1 MNAAVLG
8 RVRRAVS
15 IDRTGLLALLVVGIF
30 LPRLAGDDVF
40 ELGQLEYILTL
51 AMMAVGL
58 NIVLGFAGQL
68 FLGPTGLFGIGA
80 YMAAYLAN
88 KYEIAQSLY
97 AMCLIGIVASVVV
110 AALAALPA
118 LRISGFYLGMI
129 TLFLALVIPAV
140 FSRVDEFGAATGI
153 SLVLNQTFHQD
164 PNGIALYEI
173 GVVILVVLALYSWVI
188 RASRLGRQLAAI
200 RSDDVLATSVAIS
213 PYRAKLTSFLLAAIP
228 CGVAGGYYV
237 YTQQFVTP
245 GSVSATL
252 SINVLAGVVIGG
264 SGTIAGPILG
274 MALITG
280 ASQYL
285 GSFHKYQGIIFG
297 LLLVLVAI
305 VMPQGLIGV
314 AKDAWHRIRE
324 TFGHR
329 ATPVV
334 PPPVEEDVALADA
347 DRPPRS
353 ELVVSRVRKAFG
365 GVQAL
370 DDVSIT
376 VRPGQVHAIV
386 GPNGSGKT
394 TLLNLVSGY
403 YSLDA
408 GEIHIGSTRLDKQ
421 SPERTAQTGIGR
433 TFQTPKLLLNEV
445 ALQNIMIGADQS
457 DGVAAWRSV
466 CRTPKGRAATKAALA
481 RAQVCA
487 ETVGLRVADL
497 DKHVI
502 PHGHQRLLEVARALA
517 SEPDYIFL
525 DEPAAGLSM
534 AEAEDLKRAVR
545 AATADGIGVL
555 IVEHN
560 LPIVFGMADEVTVLH
575 RGKVIAHGTPAE
587 VSSDPEVARV
597 YLGRDYGAPAT
608 AIAESVAGQ
617 Q

>member
-1 MNAAVLG
+1 M
-8 RVRRAVS
+8 RIPDTTRWQRAVTV
-15 IDRTGLLALLVVGIF
+15 DRAGLGLLLVAGIV
-30 LPRLAGDDVF
+30 LPQLAGDDVF
-40 ELGQLEYILTL
+40 ELGQLEYILAL
-51 AMMAVGL
+51 AMMAIGL

-68 FLGPTGLFGIGA
+68 FLGPTGLFGISA

-88 KYEIAQSLY
+88 KYEGAQSLY
-97 AMCLIGIVASVVV
+97 AMCVIGIIAAVVV
-110 AALAALPA
+110 AAVAALPA

-153 SLVLNQTFHQD
+153 SLVLNQTFKQNPD
-164 PNGIALYEI
+164 GVELYEI
-173 GVVILVVLALYSWVI
+173 GVAIVVVLALYSWLI

-213 PYRAKLTSFLLAAIP
+213 PYRAKLVSFLLAAIP

-245 GSVSATL
+245 GSVTATL

-264 SGTIAGPILG
+264 SGTIAGPIVG

-297 LLLVLVAI
+297 LLLILVAI
-305 VMPQGLIGV
+305 VMPQGIIGL
-314 AKDAWHRIRE
+314 AKDAWHRV
-324 TFGHR
+324 R
-329 ATPVV
+329 AMIGRRAVPAA
-334 PPPVEEDVALADA
+334 PPPVEKAVPLAA
-347 DRPPRS
+347 IDRPPRP
-353 ELVVSRVRKAFG
+353 ELVVSGVRKAFG

-370 DDVSIT
+370 DGVSVT
-376 VRPGQVHAIV
+376 LRPGQVHAIV

-394 TLLNLVSGY
+394 TLLNLISGY

-408 GEIHIGSTRLDKQ
+408 GEIHIGSTRLDAQ
-421 SPERTAQTGIGR
+421 SPERTARSGIGR
-433 TFQTPKLLLNEV
+433 TFQTPKLLLNEI
-445 ALQNIMIGADQS
+445 ALQNIVIGADQAT
-457 DGVAAWRSV
+457 GVAPWRSV
-466 CRTPKGRAATKAALA
+466 CRTPKGRAAAKAALA

-487 ETVGLRVADL
+487 ETVGLRVSEL
-497 DKHVI
+497 QKHVI

-517 SEPDYIFL
+517 TEPDYIFL

-534 AEAEDLKRAVR
+534 AEVADFKRAVQ
-545 AATADGIGVL
+545 AAVADGIGVL

-560 LPIVFGMADEVTVLH
+560 LPIVFEMADEVTVLH

-587 VSSDPEVARV
+587 VSAHPEVARV
-597 YLGRDYGAPAT
+597 YLGRDYGVHTSAQ
-608 AIAESVAGQ
+608 SVVGQ
-617 Q
+617 T